1 MTVMMLMV
9 RMVVMVM
16 ATNTVNMEKMETN
29 SARIGVVEL
38 DQSWPLSDEI
48 KAILG
53 KYFLVTD
60 KVMTHLLLSCW
71 YNVLCRGSAGVL
83 GRGGQHGHGVPP
95 GGAHT
100 ALLLPQEARQ
110 GGGRWV
116 ASSQTQL

>member
-1 MTVMMLMV
+1 MTMAVMMLMV

-53 KYFLVTD
+53 NYFLVTD
-60 KVMTHLLLSCW
+60 KVKTHLLLFCW
-71 YNVLCRGSAGVL
+71 
-83 GRGGQHGHGVPP
+83 PIF
-95 GGAHT
+95 
-100 ALLLPQEARQ
+100 
-110 GGGRWV
+110 
-116 ASSQTQL
+116 QLFL